1 MEVSGIGIAFIADTF
16 LSAMRMLFAAL
27 SLLFA
32 SALSAE
38 TFSFTVIGID
48 CAACAPPIVKTL
60 QSVAGVTNPRVDT
73 KKSIATVDIPPGF
86 DKNKIREAVIASGFG
101 VVFPGEKP
109 KSGIDALPEDVVR
122 TLDIKTDTSGRRADI
137 AKLVV
142 PGKIT
147 IIDFYAD
154 WCGPCR
160 VLENRLEH
168 LMAGGRRNELAIRRL
183 NIGKWD
189 NALAKQATHEFKLEA
204 LPYIRVYDRK
214 GQFVQAVTGGMWDE
228 VLASLEKAE
237 QR

>member
-1 MEVSGIGIAFIADTF
+1 
-16 LSAMRMLFAAL
+16 MRSFFAVL

-48 CAACAPPIVKTL
+48 CAACAPPIVKAL
-60 QSVAGVTNPRVDT
+60 NGVEGVTNPRIDT
-73 KKSIATVDIPPGF
+73 KKSIATVDIPAGF
-86 DKNKIREAVIASGFG
+86 DKNRIRTAVTASGFG
-101 VVFPGEKP
+101 VVFPGEQP
-109 KSGIDALPEDVVR
+109 KSGIDALPEEIVR

-147 IIDFYAD
+147 IVDFYAD

-160 VLENRLEH
+160 VLENRIEH
-168 LMAGGRRNELAIRRL
+168 LMAGGRTELAVRRL

-189 NALAKQATHEFKLEA
+189 NELAKQATHEFHLEA
-204 LPYIRVYDRK
+204 LPYIRVYDANGK
-214 GQFVQAVTGGMWDE
+214 FVTSVTGGMWDE
-228 VLASLEKAE
+228 VLAALEKAARTE
-237 QR
+237 RK